1 MIHVIATITVK
12 PGQRQAY
19 LDIFNAMVP
28 LVRAEDGCI
37 EYGPTVDAV
46 TDIGKQIPVRDD
58 VVTVLEKWE
67 SLDAL
72 KAHLLAPHMADYKEA
87 TKDIVTDLVLQLLD
101 PTGPSA

>member
-1 MIHVIATITVK
+1 MIHVIATVEVK
-12 PGQRQAY
+12 PGKRPEY
-19 LDIFNAMVP
+19 LDIFNALVP

-46 TDIGKQIPVRDD
+46 TDIGLQMPVRDN

-72 KAHLLAPHMADYKEA
+72 KVHLTAPHMADYKEA
-87 TKDIVTDLVLQLLD
+87 TKDIVTGLELQLLD
-101 PTGPSA
+101 PAGPSA